1 VSITA
6 QEDKRVGL
14 IIAQQDVIARLIQL
28 NIVVLKQQRFC
39 LGMRNGDINI
49 LDECD
54 QRFGLTG
61 GKVAAKILE
70 RRFLRSF
77 AFPT

>member
-28 NIVVLKQQRFC
+28 NIVMLKQQRFC
-39 LGMRNGDINI
+39 LRMRNGDINS

-61 GKVAAKILE
+61 GKVAAK
-70 RRFLRSF
+70 
-77 AFPT
+77 